1 MLKIQTIAMLFCA
14 AIITPSANAQS
25 TISDQT
31 WEMSLGKGFWG
42 VLLPSHE
49 HARLLVNGGASESVL
64 QSDGDSPG
72 AFWELGA
79 IRRFEGTRTSL
90 EARGFFALALANSND
105 ETNGFSSL
113 DPVGGGSVIVPTT
126 VRTHMDADTY
136 HWGFDIAL
144 RDTWRTCVGGL
155 SAGLG
160 LSQMAFNQNFV
171 SEFTPTNNA
180 GSTIELYDESVDSYY
195 LGGIG
200 FVGWDGYLFNRASNV
215 DLTLGYYNLDSEYE
229 VNSELVGIDSYQ
241 LDRGDTAFKIGADAT
256 TRVHLGGH
264 NLGLTLSA
272 TYISDITVVN
282 YVAGTGAVLD
292 TDDAVLLNA
301 MVEWLY

>member
-1 MLKIQTIAMLFCA
+1 MLKIRTIAMLFCA
-14 AIITPSANAQS
+14 AAIVSSASAQS

-31 WEMSLGKGFWG
+31 WDLSLGKGVWG
-42 VLLPSHE
+42 ALLPSHNN
-49 HARLLVNGGASESVL
+49 ARSGSGQGPSESVW

-79 IRRFEGTRTSL
+79 IHRFAGTRTSL

-105 ETNGFSSL
+105 ETNGFGFI
-113 DPVGGGSVIVPTT
+113 DPINGSANTLPGASN
-126 VRTHMDADTY
+126 THLDADTY

-144 RDTWRTCVGGL
+144 RDTWRTRFGGL

-171 SEFTPTNNA
+171 SEVITALNPNTP
-180 GSTIELYDESVDSYY
+180 IEFYDESVDSYY

-215 DLTLGYYNLDSEYE
+215 DLTFGYYDLDSEYE
-229 VNSELVGIDSYQ
+229 VSSEFLASGPYQ
-241 LDRGDTAFKIGADAT
+241 LDQSDTAFKIGVDAT
-256 TRVHLGGH
+256 TRVNIGGH
-264 NLGLTLSA
+264 NLGLTLGA
-272 TYISDITVVN
+272 TYITDITVVN

>member
-1 MLKIQTIAMLFCA
+1 MLKIQTIAMLFCGV
-14 AIITPSANAQS
+14 IITQSSNAQS
-25 TISDQT
+25 TISDET
-31 WEMSLGKGFWG
+31 WEMSFGKGFWG

-49 HARLLVNGGASESVL
+49 HGLGVGNSGTPESVM

-72 AFWELGA
+72 AFWELGG

-105 ETNGFSSL
+105 DVNVFSSITPDIGL
-113 DPVGGGSVIVPTT
+113 PAFASGIG
-126 VRTHMDADTY
+126 RTHLDADTY
-136 HWGFDIAL
+136 HWGFDVAL
-144 RDTWRTCVGGL
+144 RDTWRTSVGGL

-171 SEFTPTNNA
+171 STVQL
-180 GSTIELYDESVDSYY
+180 STGQPPVGWYDESVDSYY

-215 DLTLGYYNLDSEYE
+215 DLTLGYYNLDSDYE
-229 VNSELVGIDSYQ
+229 FSSELLGVDSFQ
-241 LDRGDTAFKIGADAT
+241 LDRGDTAFKIGVDAT
-256 TRVHLGGH
+256 TRVRLGGH
-264 NLGLTLSA
+264 DLGLTLAA
-272 TYISDITVVN
+272 TYISDITIVD
-282 YVAGTGAVLD
+282 YVAGTGAVLG

-301 MVEWLY
+301 MVEWLF